1 MTQQKAANQDEKLY
15 TDAQKQEIEV
25 SEMQKRSAEAYFIA
39 PQYPKPSFPIHHNS
53 INGDISMTLLCTLAK
68 SNTILMCVK

>member
-25 SEMQKRSAEAYFIA
+25 SEM
-39 PQYPKPSFPIHHNS
+39 
-53 INGDISMTLLCTLAK
+53 
-68 SNTILMCVK
+68 